1 MASPCSFGI
10 PVEQLYPRH
19 ALSAPCCDQTVLPLL
34 RPLWRVWEN
43 GGVSSS
49 EQQPEP
55 VAPEPVETVVG
66 ETTVTVRR
74 SPRYF
79 NFMLLGAIV
88 GAILALVLTVTFPEN
103 DEFGQAQV
111 FGFLLLA
118 GVTLGVTLGCVV
130 ALILDRVI
138 GRTARTAV
146 ADRLQANVSGA
157 AEAQDAT
164 SDTQHSGLNPTQ

>member
-10 PVEQLYPRH
+10 PVQELYPRH
-19 ALSAPCCDQTVLPLL
+19 ALSAPCCDQTVPPLL
-34 RPLWRVWEN
+34 RPLRRAWEN

-49 EQQPEP
+49 EQQ
-55 VAPEPVETVVG
+55 PEPVETVVG

-103 DEFGQAQV
+103 DEFSQAQV

-138 GRTARTAV
+138 GRTATTAV

>member
-10 PVEQLYPRH
+10 PEQQLYPRH

>member
-1 MASPCSFGI
+1 M
-10 PVEQLYPRH
+10 
-19 ALSAPCCDQTVLPLL
+19 LPL
-34 RPLWRVWEN
+34 RRAWEN

-49 EQQPEP
+49 EQQ
-55 VAPEPVETVVG
+55 PEPVETVVG

-103 DEFGQAQV
+103 DEFSQAQV

-138 GRTARTAV
+138 GRTATTAV